1 LTAWWNFSLYFA
13 ADSFTIKLTGDT
25 EKRAR
30 KRACDQRLR
39 HRPPLSPFGECRVCS
54 PSDFPKLLYPSPG
67 SFSRTSPIGFQKEA
81 HHAAGELGMRVLIA
95 EDNSTTRSLL
105 QEALTDWGFEV
116 LAASDGKEA
125 WQQLAHGEA
134 PQLILL
140 DWTMPEMDGIE
151 VCRAVRQLPHFRT
164 NYIILLTARN
174 SPDDVVVGLEAGADD
189 YITKPFEPAELR
201 ARLQVGVRIVALQH
215 SLARR
220 VDELENALA
229 RVKQLHGLLPICS
242 YCKKIRDDQ
251 NYWQQVEAYISSHT
265 DAQFSHGVCPDCYER
280 ILRPEMEAFRNKI
293 LSRKT

>member
-1 LTAWWNFSLYFA
+1 
-13 ADSFTIKLTGDT
+13 
-25 EKRAR
+25 
-30 KRACDQRLR
+30 
-39 HRPPLSPFGECRVCS
+39 
-54 PSDFPKLLYPSPG
+54 
-67 SFSRTSPIGFQKEA
+67 
-81 HHAAGELGMRVLIA
+81 MRVLIA

-105 QEALTDWGFEV
+105 QEALTDWGFDV
-116 LAASDGKEA
+116 LTASDGREA
-125 WQQLAHGEA
+125 WQQLAHGDA
-134 PQLILL
+134 PHLILL

-151 VCRAVRQLPHFRT
+151 VCRAVRQLPHVRT
-164 NYIILLTARN
+164 NYIILLTARD

-220 VDELENALA
+220 VGELEEALA

-293 LSRKT
+293 LSGKA

>member
-1 LTAWWNFSLYFA
+1 
-13 ADSFTIKLTGDT
+13 
-25 EKRAR
+25 
-30 KRACDQRLR
+30 
-39 HRPPLSPFGECRVCS
+39 
-54 PSDFPKLLYPSPG
+54 
-67 SFSRTSPIGFQKEA
+67 
-81 HHAAGELGMRVLIA
+81 MRVLIA

>member
-1 LTAWWNFSLYFA
+1 MAGAIEPDQRHQDDVRLDVERMRPRLQDA
-13 ADSFTIKLTGDT
+13 
-25 EKRAR
+25 E
-30 KRACDQRLR
+30 RACGQLLA
-39 HRPPLSPFGECRVCS
+39 LSPFGECRVCS